1 MDNKHFIKWIPHS
14 DVVAVYDMEDIGWRN
29 EGFVLTLFPD
39 DLDPAKRSKYNF
51 EMVWQEVLCYQVTDE
66 RYRPDLWVSS
76 PDEAWTFYT
85 SESSEFLENF
95 RKDNDLVPDTVYHFI
110 VGGTNFVIDILST
123 EYPKVRFAN
132 RA

>member
-1 MDNKHFIKWIPHS
+1 MDNNHFIKWIPHS

-39 DLDPAKRSKYNF
+39 DLDHDKRSEYNF
-51 EMVWQEVLCYQVTDE
+51 EMVW
-66 RYRPDLWVSS
+66 

-85 SESSEFLENF
+85 SESSKFLENF
-95 RKDNDLVPDTVYHFI
+95 RKDNELVPDTVYHFI

-123 EYPKVRFAN
+123 EYPRVRFVK
-132 RA
+132 RT